1 MHGLSD
7 KNTVLRDIRAALQA
21 TTAIPYPEERGQ
33 LSQVF
38 PPPDE
43 DLALLFAERLIEA
56 KGQLIYCE
64 SVAELA
70 ENLKKLI
77 QINGW
82 RHVYAWEKDIQ
93 LFLQT
98 HDIRE
103 ARIGKQLDRAE
114 VGLTTCEAL
123 VARTGSILLSSRQAS
138 GRSLSI
144 FPPIH
149 SVLTHHKQ
157 LYYDLSEALQATQT
171 HYQNKMPT
179 MLSITT
185 GPSRTADIEK
195 TLVQGAHGP
204 KELYVLFLDNQT

>member
-1 MHGLSD
+1 MQKIAD
-7 KNTVLRDIRAALQA
+7 KDKVLQDIRAALQQA
-21 TTAIPYPEERGQ
+21 TAIPYPDERGQ

-38 PPPDE
+38 PPPDD
-43 DLALLFAERLIEA
+43 DLAFIFAQRLIEA

-64 SVAELA
+64 SVTELA
-70 ENLKKLI
+70 DNLKQLI

-93 LFLQT
+93 KFLQS

-149 SVLTHHKQ
+149 IVLTHHKQ
-157 LYYDLSEALQATQT
+157 LYYDLSEALQATQDT
-171 HYQNKMPT
+171 YKNKMPS

-204 KELYVLFLDNQT
+204 KELYVLFLDNQD